1 VVFFCR
7 FTIFIKHL
15 KFFDDKKK
23 QNSGHGTYMD
33 KNTLMVK
40 MKVEQDRR
48 KLEKQQQEGA
58 TLI

>member
-1 VVFFCR
+1 M
-7 FTIFIKHL
+7 
-15 KFFDDKKK
+15 FFDDKKK
-23 QNSGHGTYMD
+23 HNSGHGSYMN

-58 TLI
+58 ILI